1 MFNIVIR
8 FILCGL
14 KDIPLTLLVVYPM
27 SDPFFKIRP
36 SKRSNPE
43 ARTTLDTV
51 HQHYLSKAKDIGE
64 QLSTLE
70 DKHESLINTYNDEV
84 NDIER
89 YRLENNIKEVKDK
102 INAIDKKNAIF
113 DYFLDTG
120 DLLFQYYDIQER
132 INRGADNII
141 SVADRA
147 RPGSVF
153 EALENASRQDAG
165 ESKMVANTNSHI
177 KEGGDSLRRDAL
189 LDQYLQRMDPMY
201 NRPSIN
207 SNDSSFVCDAC
218 GEDMKVSVNDATVSC
233 PECGYHKLI
242 LMDSD
247 KPSYKDPPREVS
259 YYAYKRINHFNEWLA
274 QFQAK
279 ESTEIPEEV
288 FENIQGQIYKERLQ
302 ASSLNRNK
310 IREILKKLKYN
321 SYYEHVPH
329 ILSRLN
335 GNTAPVMD
343 REIEE
348 KLRYLFKEI
357 QPSFQKHCPAE
368 RSNFLSYSYVL
379 YKLCELLEL
388 DKFLP
393 CFPLLKNRDKLYAQD
408 KIWEKICKDLQWEF
422 IRSI

>member
-1 MFNIVIR
+1 M
-8 FILCGL
+8 
-14 KDIPLTLLVVYPM
+14 T
-27 SDPFFKIRP
+27 DPFFKIRP

-51 HQHYLSKAKDIGE
+51 HQHYLVKVKDTGE
-64 QLSTLE
+64 QMNVLRE
-70 DKHESLINTYNDEV
+70 KYQELIQDYKQDHT
-84 NDIER
+84 DIER
-89 YRLENNIKEVKDK
+89 YQIEQEIKDVKSKLDSVDEK
-102 INAIDKKNAIF
+102 GSVF
-113 DYFLDTG
+113 DYYLQTG
-120 DLLFQYYDIQER
+120 DLLFQYYDIQDR

-153 EALENASRQDAG
+153 EALENASRNDISGVKLQAP
-165 ESKMVANTNSHI
+165 SNSYA
-177 KEGGDSLRRDAL
+177 KETGGDSLRRDAL
-189 LDQYLQRMDPMY
+189 LDQYLQRMDPLY
-201 NRPSIN
+201 NRPSTHALIN
-207 SNDSSFVCDAC
+207 PSFVCDGC
-218 GEDMKVSVNDATVSC
+218 GEDMKISVNDATVSC
-233 PECGYHKLI
+233 PHCGFHKLI

-288 FENIQGQIYKERLQ
+288 FENIQGQIKKERILPG
-302 ASSLNRNK
+302 SLNRSK

-321 SYYEHVPH
+321 SFYEHVPH

-335 GNTAPVMD
+335 GHTAPVMD
-343 REIEE
+343 RETEE

-388 DKFLP
+388 DDFLH

-408 KIWEKICKDLQWEF
+408 KIWEKICRDLRWEF
-422 IRSI
+422 IWSI

>member
-1 MFNIVIR
+1 
-8 FILCGL
+8 
-14 KDIPLTLLVVYPM
+14 M

-51 HQHYLSKAKDIGE
+51 HQHYLSKVKDTSE
-64 QLSTLE
+64 QVSTL
-70 DKHESLINTYNDEV
+70 KESYSNLVTSYKSEQ

-89 YRLENNIKEVKDK
+89 YRIEQELKSTKVKLDATDEK
-102 INAIDKKNAIF
+102 GAVF
-113 DYFLDTG
+113 DYYLQTG
-120 DLLFQYYDIQER
+120 DLLFQYYDIQDR
-132 INRGADNII
+132 INRGADNVIH
-141 SVADRA
+141 VADRA

-153 EALENASRQDAG
+153 EALENASRQDISGTKVQAP
-165 ESKMVANTNSHI
+165 SNSYA
-177 KEGGDSLRRDAL
+177 KEQGGDTLRRDAL
-189 LDQYLQRMDPMY
+189 LDQYLQRMDPHY
-201 NRPSIN
+201 NRPSMH
-207 SNDSSFVCDAC
+207 SLNDTSFICDAC
-218 GEDMKVSVNDATVSC
+218 GEDMKISINDATVSC
-233 PECGYHKLI
+233 PHCGFHKLI

-247 KPSYKDPPREVS
+247 KPSYKDPPREIS

-288 FENIQGQIYKERLQ
+288 FENIQGQIKKERIQ
-302 ASSLNRNK
+302 PSSLNRSK

-335 GNTAPVMD
+335 GHTAPVMD
-343 REIEE
+343 RETEE

-357 QPSFQKHCPAE
+357 QPSFQRHCPAE

-379 YKLCELLEL
+379 YKLCELLDL
-388 DKFLP
+388 DDFLH

-408 KIWEKICKDLQWEF
+408 KIWEKICRDLKWEF

>member
-1 MFNIVIR
+1 
-8 FILCGL
+8 
-14 KDIPLTLLVVYPM
+14 M

-51 HQHYLSKAKDIGE
+51 HQHYLSKVKDTSE
-64 QLSTLE
+64 QVSTLKE
-70 DKHESLINTYNDEV
+70 TYSNLITSYKVEQ

-89 YRLENNIKEVKDK
+89 YRIEQDLKSTKVKLDATDEK
-102 INAIDKKNAIF
+102 GAVF
-113 DYFLDTG
+113 DYYLQTG
-120 DLLFQYYDIQER
+120 DLLFQYYDIQDR
-132 INRGADNII
+132 INRGADNVIH
-141 SVADRA
+141 VADRA

-153 EALENASRQDAG
+153 EALENASRQDISG
-165 ESKMVANTNSHI
+165 TKVQTPSNSYA
-177 KEGGDSLRRDAL
+177 KEQGGDTLRRDAL
-189 LDQYLQRMDPMY
+189 LDQYLQRMDPHY
-201 NRPSIN
+201 NRPSMH
-207 SNDSSFVCDAC
+207 SLNDTSFICDAC
-218 GEDMKVSVNDATVSC
+218 GEDMKISINDATVSC
-233 PECGYHKLI
+233 PHCGFHKLI

-247 KPSYKDPPREVS
+247 KPSYKDPPREIS

-288 FENIQGQIYKERLQ
+288 FENIQGQIKKERIQ
-302 ASSLNRNK
+302 PSSLNRSK

-335 GNTAPVMD
+335 GHTAPVMD
-343 REIEE
+343 RETEE

-379 YKLCELLEL
+379 YKLCELLDL
-388 DKFLP
+388 DDFLH

-408 KIWEKICKDLQWEF
+408 KIWEKICKDLKWEF

>member
-1 MFNIVIR
+1 
-8 FILCGL
+8 
-14 KDIPLTLLVVYPM
+14 M

-51 HQHYLSKAKDIGE
+51 HQHYLSKVKDTSE
-64 QLSTLE
+64 QVSTL
-70 DKHESLINTYNDEV
+70 KNSYSTLVGTYRVEQSDV
-84 NDIER
+84 ER
-89 YRLENNIKEVKDK
+89 YRLEQEIKTVKAELDTK
-102 INAIDKKNAIF
+102 DEKGAVF
-113 DYFLDTG
+113 DYYLQTG
-120 DLLFQYYDIQER
+120 DLLFQYYDIQDR
-132 INRGADNII
+132 INRGADNVIH
-141 SVADRA
+141 VADRA

-153 EALENASRQDAG
+153 EALENASKQDISG
-165 ESKMVANTNSHI
+165 VKVPLPSSSYSNGREH
-177 KEGGDSLRRDAL
+177 GGDTLRRDAL
-189 LDQYLQRMDPMY
+189 LDQYLQRMDPHY
-201 NRPSIN
+201 NRPSMN
-207 SNDSSFVCDAC
+207 ALNDTSFVCDAC
-218 GEDMKVSVNDATVSC
+218 GEDMRISINDATVSC
-233 PECGYHKLI
+233 PHCGFHKLI

-247 KPSYKDPPREVS
+247 KPSYKDPPREIS

-288 FENIQGQIYKERLQ
+288 FENIQGQIKKERIQ
-302 ASSLNRNK
+302 PSSLNRSK

-335 GNTAPVMD
+335 GHTAPVMD
-343 REIEE
+343 REMEE

-379 YKLCELLEL
+379 YKLCELLDL
-388 DKFLP
+388 DNFLH

-408 KIWEKICKDLQWEF
+408 KIWEKICKDLKWEF

>member
-1 MFNIVIR
+1 
-8 FILCGL
+8 
-14 KDIPLTLLVVYPM
+14 M

-51 HQHYLSKAKDIGE
+51 HQHYLSKVKDTSE
-64 QLSTLE
+64 QVSTLKE
-70 DKHESLINTYNDEV
+70 AYSNLVSSYKTEQ

-89 YRLENNIKEVKDK
+89 YRIEQELKTTKVKLDATDEK
-102 INAIDKKNAIF
+102 GAVF
-113 DYFLDTG
+113 DYYLQTG
-120 DLLFQYYDIQER
+120 DLLFQYYDIQDR
-132 INRGADNII
+132 INRGADNVIH
-141 SVADRA
+141 VADRA

-153 EALENASRQDAG
+153 EALENASKQDISG
-165 ESKMVANTNSHI
+165 VKLQNPSNSYSNM
-177 KEGGDSLRRDAL
+177 KEQGGDTLRRDAL
-189 LDQYLQRMDPMY
+189 LDQYLQRMDPHY
-201 NRPSIN
+201 NRPSMH
-207 SNDSSFVCDAC
+207 SLNDTSFICDAC
-218 GEDMKVSVNDATVSC
+218 GEDMKISINDATVSC
-233 PECGYHKLI
+233 PHCGFHKLI

-247 KPSYKDPPREVS
+247 KPSYKDPPREIS

-288 FENIQGQIYKERLQ
+288 FENIQGQIKKERIQ
-302 ASSLNRNK
+302 PSSLNRSK

-335 GNTAPVMD
+335 GHTAPVMD
-343 REIEE
+343 RETEE

-379 YKLCELLEL
+379 YKLCELLDL
-388 DKFLP
+388 DDFLH

-408 KIWEKICKDLQWEF
+408 KIWEKICKDLKWEF

>member
-1 MFNIVIR
+1 
-8 FILCGL
+8 
-14 KDIPLTLLVVYPM
+14 M

-51 HQHYLSKAKDIGE
+51 HQHYLSKIKDVGE
-64 QLSTLE
+64 QITVWKDQQHVIQEKLNQETE
-70 DKHESLINTYNDEV
+70 EMQ
-84 NDIER
+84 R
-89 YRLENNIKEVKDK
+89 YRFEQDIKEIQQK
-102 INAIDKKNAIF
+102 INHVDKKDAMF
-113 DYFLDTG
+113 DYFLQTG
-120 DLLFQYYDIQER
+120 DLLFQYYDIQDR
-132 INRGADNII
+132 INRGADNVI

-153 EALENASRQDAG
+153 EALKNASRQDASG
-165 ESKMVANTNSHI
+165 THLLPNPIAHPSYSQSSQGHGH
-177 KEGGDSLRRDAL
+177 KEETLGRDQL
-189 LDQYLQRMDPMY
+189 LDQYLQRMDPHY
-201 NRPSIN
+201 NRPSHAL
-207 SNDSSFVCDAC
+207 NDTSFQCDGC
-218 GEDMKVSVNDATVSC
+218 GEDMKVSVNDATISC
-233 PECGYHKLI
+233 PECGFHKLI

-288 FENIQGQIYKERLQ
+288 FEAILNQIKKERLQ
-302 ASSLNRNK
+302 ASSLNRTK
-310 IREILKKLKYN
+310 IREILKKLKFN

-335 GNTAPVMD
+335 GHTAPVMD
-343 REIEE
+343 RETEE

-357 QPSFQKHCPAE
+357 QPSFQKHCPAD

-388 DKFLP
+388 DRFLH

-422 IRSI
+422 YRSI

>member
-1 MFNIVIR
+1 
-8 FILCGL
+8 
-14 KDIPLTLLVVYPM
+14 M

-51 HQHYLSKAKDIGE
+51 HQHYLSKVKDTSE
-64 QLSTLE
+64 QVSTLKE
-70 DKHESLINTYNDEV
+70 TYSNLMNSYKAEQ

-89 YRLENNIKEVKDK
+89 YRIEQDLKSTKLKLDATDEKAAV
-102 INAIDKKNAIF
+102 F
-113 DYFLDTG
+113 DYYLQTG
-120 DLLFQYYDIQER
+120 DLLFQYYDIQDR
-132 INRGADNII
+132 INRGADNVIH
-141 SVADRA
+141 VADRA

-153 EALENASRQDAG
+153 EALENASKQDISGVKLQAPSNSY
-165 ESKMVANTNSHI
+165 SKDQG
-177 KEGGDSLRRDAL
+177 GGDTLRRDAL
-189 LDQYLQRMDPMY
+189 LDQYLQRMDPHY
-201 NRPSIN
+201 NRPSMH
-207 SNDSSFVCDAC
+207 SLNDTSFICDAC
-218 GEDMKVSVNDATVSC
+218 GEDMKISINDATVSC
-233 PECGYHKLI
+233 PHCGFHKLI

-247 KPSYKDPPREVS
+247 KPSYKDPPREIS

-288 FENIQGQIYKERLQ
+288 FDNIQGQIKKERIQ
-302 ASSLNRNK
+302 PSSLNRSK

-335 GNTAPVMD
+335 GHTAPVMD
-343 REIEE
+343 RETEE

-379 YKLCELLEL
+379 YKLCELLDL
-388 DKFLP
+388 DDFLH

-408 KIWEKICKDLQWEF
+408 KIWEKICKDLKWEF

>member
-1 MFNIVIR
+1 M
-8 FILCGL
+8 
-14 KDIPLTLLVVYPM
+14 T
-27 SDPFFKIRP
+27 DPFFKIRT
-36 SKRSNPE
+36 SKRSNLE
-43 ARTTLDTV
+43 SRTTLDTI
-51 HQHYLSKAKDIGE
+51 HQHNLSKIKNTGEDI
-64 QLSTLE
+64 LSWKQDYNE
-70 DKHESLINTYNDEV
+70 LISKYRAEPD
-84 NDIER
+84 DIER
-89 YRLENNIKEVKDK
+89 YKLEKGIKNLQNKLETTNEKSSLF
-102 INAIDKKNAIF
+102 N
-113 DYFLDTG
+113 YFLDNG
-120 DLLFQYYDIQER
+120 DILFQYYDMQER
-132 INRGADNII
+132 INRGEDNVVQI
-141 SVADRA
+141 ADRA

-153 EALENASRQDAG
+153 EALEKASKQDCSGVILPAP
-165 ESKMVANTNSHI
+165 SHRDG
-177 KEGGDSLRRDAL
+177 GGDTLRRDAL
-189 LDQYLQRMDPMY
+189 LDQYLQRTDPEY
-201 NRPSIN
+201 NRPTIHSL
-207 SNDSSFVCDAC
+207 NDTSFVCDGC
-218 GEDMKVSVNDATVSC
+218 GEDMRVSVNDATVSC

-247 KPSYKDPPREVS
+247 KPSYKDPPREIS

-288 FENIQGQIYKERLQ
+288 FDNIQEQIKKERLQ
-302 ASSLNRNK
+302 VSSLNRSK

-321 SYYEHVPH
+321 SFYEHVPH

-343 REIEE
+343 RETEE
-348 KLRYLFKEI
+348 KLRYLFREI
-357 QPSFQKHCPAE
+357 QPSFQKHCPSE

-388 DKFLP
+388 DGFLH

>member
-1 MFNIVIR
+1 M
-8 FILCGL
+8 
-14 KDIPLTLLVVYPM
+14 T
-27 SDPFFKIRP
+27 DPFFKIRP

-51 HQHYLSKAKDIGE
+51 HQHYLSKAKDTGDQVAIWKAHYNE
-64 QLSTLE
+64 
-70 DKHESLINTYNDEV
+70 LINLYNNQK
-84 NDIER
+84 NDLER
-89 YRLENNIKEVKDK
+89 YRIEQDIKEVKAK
-102 INAIDKKNAIF
+102 IDATDQKNAVF
-113 DYFLDTG
+113 DYFLHAG
-120 DLLFQYYDIQER
+120 DLLFEYCDIQDR
-132 INRGADNII
+132 IHRGADNVI

-153 EALENASRQDAG
+153 EALENASKQDLSG
-165 ESKMVANTNSHI
+165 YIQQKQTQSSNQESLCR
-177 KEGGDSLRRDAL
+177 DSI

-201 NRPSIN
+201 NRPSIQT
-207 SNDSSFVCDAC
+207 SNDSSFTCDAC

-233 PECGYHKLI
+233 PECGFHKLI

-288 FENIQGQIYKERLQ
+288 FENIKAQIYKERLQ
-302 ASSLNRNK
+302 ASSLNRSK

-343 REIEE
+343 REMEE

-357 QPSFQKHCPAE
+357 QPSFQRHCPAE

-388 DKFLP
+388 DGFLP

>member
-1 MFNIVIR
+1 
-8 FILCGL
+8 
-14 KDIPLTLLVVYPM
+14 M

-51 HQHYLSKAKDIGE
+51 HQHYLSKIKDVGE
-64 QLSTLE
+64 QITVWKDQQHVIQEKLNQETE
-70 DKHESLINTYNDEV
+70 EMQ
-84 NDIER
+84 R
-89 YRLENNIKEVKDK
+89 YRFEQDIKEIQQK
-102 INAIDKKNAIF
+102 INHVDKKDAMF
-113 DYFLDTG
+113 DYFLQTG
-120 DLLFQYYDIQER
+120 DLLFQYYDIQDR
-132 INRGADNII
+132 INRGADNVI

-153 EALENASRQDAG
+153 EALENASRQDASG
-165 ESKMVANTNSHI
+165 THLLPAPIAHPSYSQSSQGHGH
-177 KEGGDSLRRDAL
+177 KEETLGRDQL
-189 LDQYLQRMDPMY
+189 LDQYLQRMDPHY
-201 NRPSIN
+201 NRPSHAL
-207 SNDSSFVCDAC
+207 NDTSFQCDGC
-218 GEDMKVSVNDATVSC
+218 GEDMKVSVNDATISC
-233 PECGYHKLI
+233 PECGFHKLI

-288 FENIQGQIYKERLQ
+288 FEAILNQIKKERLQ
-302 ASSLNRNK
+302 ASSLNRTK
-310 IREILKKLKYN
+310 IREILKKLKFN

-335 GNTAPVMD
+335 GHTAPVMD
-343 REIEE
+343 RETEE

-357 QPSFQKHCPAE
+357 QPSFQKHCPAD

-388 DKFLP
+388 DRFLH

-422 IRSI
+422 YRSI

>member
-1 MFNIVIR
+1 
-8 FILCGL
+8 
-14 KDIPLTLLVVYPM
+14 M

-51 HQHYLSKAKDIGE
+51 HQHYLSKVKDTSE
-64 QLSTLE
+64 QVSTLKE
-70 DKHESLINTYNDEV
+70 TYSNLVTSYKAEQ
-84 NDIER
+84 NDIEK
-89 YRLENNIKEVKDK
+89 YRIEQELKSTKVKLDATDEK
-102 INAIDKKNAIF
+102 GAVF
-113 DYFLDTG
+113 DYYLQTG
-120 DLLFQYYDIQER
+120 DLLFQYYDIQDR
-132 INRGADNII
+132 INRGADNVIH
-141 SVADRA
+141 VADRA

-153 EALENASRQDAG
+153 EALENASRQDISGTKVQAP
-165 ESKMVANTNSHI
+165 SNSYA
-177 KEGGDSLRRDAL
+177 KEQGGDTLRRDAL
-189 LDQYLQRMDPMY
+189 LDQYLQRMDPHY
-201 NRPSIN
+201 NRPSMH
-207 SNDSSFVCDAC
+207 SLNDTSFICDAC
-218 GEDMKVSVNDATVSC
+218 GEDMKISINDATVSC
-233 PECGYHKLI
+233 PHCGFHKLI

-247 KPSYKDPPREVS
+247 KPSYKDPPREIS

-288 FENIQGQIYKERLQ
+288 FENIQGQIKKERIQ
-302 ASSLNRNK
+302 PSSLNRSK

-335 GNTAPVMD
+335 GHTAPVMD
-343 REIEE
+343 RETEE

-379 YKLCELLEL
+379 YKLCELLDL
-388 DKFLP
+388 DDFLH

-408 KIWEKICKDLQWEF
+408 KIWEKICKDLKWEF

>member
-1 MFNIVIR
+1 
-8 FILCGL
+8 
-14 KDIPLTLLVVYPM
+14 M

-51 HQHYLSKAKDIGE
+51 HQHYLSKIKDVGE
-64 QLSTLE
+64 QITVWKDQQHVIQ
-70 DKHESLINTYNDEV
+70 DKLNQETE
-84 NDIER
+84 EMQR
-89 YRLENNIKEVKDK
+89 YRFEQDIKEIQQK
-102 INAIDKKNAIF
+102 INHVDKKDAMF
-113 DYFLDTG
+113 DYFLQTG
-120 DLLFQYYDIQER
+120 DLLFQYYDIQDR

-153 EALENASRQDAG
+153 EALENASRQDSSGTHLLPPPIAHPSYSQS
-165 ESKMVANTNSHI
+165 SKGHGH
-177 KEGGDSLRRDAL
+177 KEETLGRDQL
-189 LDQYLQRMDPMY
+189 LDQYLQRMDPHY
-201 NRPSIN
+201 NRPSHAL
-207 SNDSSFVCDAC
+207 NDTSFQCDGC
-218 GEDMKVSVNDATVSC
+218 GEDMKVSVNDATISC
-233 PECGYHKLI
+233 PECGFHKLI

-288 FENIQGQIYKERLQ
+288 FDAILNQIKKERLQ
-302 ASSLNRNK
+302 ASSLNRTK
-310 IREILKKLKYN
+310 IREILKKLKFN

-335 GNTAPVMD
+335 GHTAPVMD
-343 REIEE
+343 RETEE

-357 QPSFQKHCPAE
+357 QPSFQKHCPAD

-388 DKFLP
+388 DRFLH

-422 IRSI
+422 YRSI

>member
-1 MFNIVIR
+1 MN
-8 FILCGL
+8 
-14 KDIPLTLLVVYPM
+14 
-27 SDPFFKIRP
+27 DPFFKIRP

-51 HQHYLSKAKDIGE
+51 HQHYLAKIKDSSENGAILKAKYNELCGDYKKE
-64 QLSTLE
+64 QG
-70 DKHESLINTYNDEV
+70 DV
-84 NDIER
+84 ER
-89 YRLENNIKEVKDK
+89 YQIEQEIKETREKLDS
-102 INAIDKKNAIF
+102 IDEKGAVF
-113 DYFLDTG
+113 DYYLQTG
-120 DLLFQYYDIQER
+120 DLLFQYYDIQDR
-132 INRGADNII
+132 INRGADNVI

-153 EALENASRQDAG
+153 EALENASRQDISGAKVQPP
-165 ESKMVANTNSHI
+165 SNSYSSTY
-177 KEGGDSLRRDAL
+177 KEQGDTLRRDTL
-189 LDQYLQRMDPMY
+189 LDQYLQRIDPHY
-201 NRPSIN
+201 SRPSMHAL
-207 SNDSSFVCDAC
+207 NDTSFMCDAC
-218 GEDMKVSVNDATVSC
+218 GEDMKISINDATVSC
-233 PECGYHKLI
+233 PHCGFHKLI

-288 FENIQGQIYKERLQ
+288 FDHIQEQIKKERLQ
-302 ASSLNRNK
+302 ASSLNRSK

-321 SYYEHVPH
+321 SFYEHVPH

-335 GNTAPVMD
+335 GHTAPVMG
-343 REIEE
+343 RETEE

-388 DKFLP
+388 DDFLH

>member
-1 MFNIVIR
+1 
-8 FILCGL
+8 
-14 KDIPLTLLVVYPM
+14 M

-51 HQHYLSKAKDIGE
+51 HQHYLSKVKDTSE
-64 QLSTLE
+64 QVSTLKE
-70 DKHESLINTYNDEV
+70 TYSNLMNSYKAEQ

-89 YRLENNIKEVKDK
+89 YRIEQELKSTKVKLDATDEK
-102 INAIDKKNAIF
+102 AAVF
-113 DYFLDTG
+113 DYYLQTG
-120 DLLFQYYDIQER
+120 DLLFQYYDIQDR
-132 INRGADNII
+132 INRGADNVIH
-141 SVADRA
+141 VADRA

-153 EALENASRQDAG
+153 EALENASKHDISGTKVQAPSNSY
-165 ESKMVANTNSHI
+165 SKDPG
-177 KEGGDSLRRDAL
+177 GGDTLRRDAL
-189 LDQYLQRMDPMY
+189 LDQYLQRMDPHY
-201 NRPSIN
+201 NRPSMH
-207 SNDSSFVCDAC
+207 SLNDTSFICDAC
-218 GEDMKVSVNDATVSC
+218 GEDMKISINDATVSC
-233 PECGYHKLI
+233 PHCGFHKLI

-247 KPSYKDPPREVS
+247 KPSYKDPPREIS

-288 FENIQGQIYKERLQ
+288 FENIQGQIKKERIQ
-302 ASSLNRNK
+302 PSSLNRSK

-329 ILSRLN
+329 NLSRLN
-335 GNTAPVMD
+335 GHTAPVMD
-343 REIEE
+343 RETEE

-379 YKLCELLEL
+379 YKLCELLDL
-388 DKFLP
+388 DDFLH

-408 KIWEKICKDLQWEF
+408 KIWEKICRDLKWEF

>member
-1 MFNIVIR
+1 M
-8 FILCGL
+8 
-14 KDIPLTLLVVYPM
+14 T
-27 SDPFFKIRP
+27 DPFFKIRP

-43 ARTTLDTV
+43 ARTTLDSV
-51 HQHYLSKAKDIGE
+51 HQHYLSKAKDVHE
-64 QLSTLE
+64 QIMILKDLYSNLQTQYNTTE
-70 DKHESLINTYNDEV
+70 D
-84 NDIER
+84 DIEHF
-89 YRLENNIKEVKDK
+89 RLEQEMKEVKGKMD
-102 INAIDKKNAIF
+102 AIDQSGGVFN
-113 DYFLDTG
+113 YYLQNG
-120 DLLFQYYDIQER
+120 ELLFQYYDIQDR
-132 INRGADNII
+132 IHRGADN
-141 SVADRA
+141 VVLVGDRA

-153 EALENASRQDAG
+153 EALENASKDDLENQAVHTR
-165 ESKMVANTNSHI
+165 EH
-177 KEGGDSLRRDAL
+177 GGDTLRRDQL
-189 LDQYLQRMDPMY
+189 LDIYLQRMDPNY
-201 NRPSIN
+201 NRVN
-207 SNDSSFVCDAC
+207 MNNVNDSSFVCDAC
-218 GEDMKVSVNDATVSC
+218 GEDMKISINDATVSC
-233 PECGYHKLI
+233 PHCGFHKLI

-279 ESTEIPEEV
+279 ETTEIPEEV
-288 FENIQGQIYKERLQ
+288 FDNIQAQLKKERIH
-302 ASSLNRNK
+302 ASSLNRSK

-321 SYYEHVPH
+321 SFYEHVPH

-335 GNTAPVMD
+335 GHTAPIMD
-343 REIEE
+343 REMEE

-388 DKFLP
+388 DDFLH

>member
-1 MFNIVIR
+1 M
-8 FILCGL
+8 
-14 KDIPLTLLVVYPM
+14 T
-27 SDPFFKIRP
+27 DPFFQIRP

-51 HQHYLSKAKDIGE
+51 HQHYLSKAKDTTE
-64 QLSTLE
+64 QVSTWKSQHDALAA
-70 DKHESLINTYNDEV
+70 DLAKESG
-84 NDIER
+84 DIER
-89 YRLENNIKEVKDK
+89 YKVEQELRSIRNK
-102 INAIDKKNAIF
+102 IDNTDEKGAVF
-113 DYFLDTG
+113 DYYLQNG
-120 DLLFQYYDIQER
+120 DLLFQYYDIQDR
-132 INRGADNII
+132 INRGADNVVSIG
-141 SVADRA
+141 DRA

-153 EALENASRQDAG
+153 EALENASKQDSSGSRPNNQTHSNTHYNTRDQKG
-165 ESKMVANTNSHI
+165 ET
-177 KEGGDSLRRDAL
+177 LRRDAL
-189 LDQYLQRMDPMY
+189 LDQYLQRMDPLY

-207 SNDSSFVCDAC
+207 ALNDTSFVCDAC
-218 GEDMKVSVNDATVSC
+218 GHDMKISVNDATVSC
-233 PECGYHKLI
+233 PECGYHKMI

-288 FENIQGQIYKERLQ
+288 FENIQGQIKKERIQ
-302 ASSLNRNK
+302 PSSLNRSK

-335 GNTAPVMD
+335 GHTAPVMD
-343 REIEE
+343 RETEE

-357 QPSFQKHCPAE
+357 QPSFQKHCPAD

-388 DKFLP
+388 DDFLH

>member
-1 MFNIVIR
+1 
-8 FILCGL
+8 
-14 KDIPLTLLVVYPM
+14 M

-51 HQHYLSKAKDIGE
+51 HQHYISKIKDIGE
-64 QLSTLE
+64 QVASWKGHHKELTGE
-70 DKHESLINTYNDEV
+70 YNKETS
-84 NDIER
+84 DIER
-89 YRLENNIKEVKDK
+89 YRLEQDMKEVKTK
-102 INAIDKKNAIF
+102 IDGVDQKSAIY
-113 DYFLDTG
+113 DYFLQTG
-120 DLLFQYYDIQER
+120 DLLFQYYDIQDR
-132 INRGADNII
+132 INRGADNVIH
-141 SVADRA
+141 VADRA

-153 EALENASRQDAG
+153 EALENASKQDISGSTSARPVNT
-165 ESKMVANTNSHI
+165 VAYV
-177 KEGGDSLRRDAL
+177 KEGGDTLRRDAL
-189 LDQYLQRMDPMY
+189 LDQYLSRMDPHY
-201 NRPSIN
+201 TRPSIHAL
-207 SNDSSFVCDAC
+207 NDTSFVCDAC
-218 GEDMKVSVNDATVSC
+218 GEDMKVSVNDATISC
-233 PECGYHKLI
+233 PECGFHKLI

-288 FENIQGQIYKERLQ
+288 FDNIQAQIRKERIQ
-302 ASSLNRNK
+302 PSSLNRSK

-335 GNTAPVMD
+335 GHTAPVMD
-343 REIEE
+343 RETEE

-388 DKFLP
+388 DDFLH

>member
-1 MFNIVIR
+1 M
-8 FILCGL
+8 
-14 KDIPLTLLVVYPM
+14 T
-27 SDPFFKIRP
+27 DPFFQIRP

-51 HQHYLSKAKDIGE
+51 HTHYLTKVKDISE
-64 QLSTLE
+64 QVTNWKEHHQTL
-70 DKHESLINTYNDEV
+70 V
-84 NDIER
+84 NEYQKETSDIER
-89 YRLENNIKEVKDK
+89 YRIEQGIKDIKNK
-102 INAIDKKNAIF
+102 IDSTDEKGAVF
-113 DYFLDTG
+113 DYYLQTG
-120 DLLFQYYDIQER
+120 DLLFQYYDIQDR
-132 INRGADNII
+132 INRGADNVI

-153 EALENASRQDAG
+153 EALENASKQDSSG
-165 ESKMVANTNSHI
+165 SKVASSVNHNTRDN
-177 KEGGDSLRRDAL
+177 KGDTLRRDAL
-189 LDQYLQRMDPMY
+189 LDQYLQRIDPHY
-201 NRPSIN
+201 NRPSMHAL
-207 SNDSSFVCDAC
+207 NDNSFVCDAC
-218 GEDMKVSVNDATVSC
+218 GEDMKISVNDATVSC
-233 PECGYHKLI
+233 PECGFHKLI

-288 FENIQGQIYKERLQ
+288 FENIQGQIKKERIQ
-302 ASSLNRNK
+302 PSSLNRSK

-335 GNTAPVMD
+335 GHTAPVMD
-343 REIEE
+343 RETEE

-357 QPSFQKHCPAE
+357 QPSFQKHCPAD

-388 DKFLP
+388 DDFLH

>member
-1 MFNIVIR
+1 M
-8 FILCGL
+8 
-14 KDIPLTLLVVYPM
+14 T
-27 SDPFFKIRP
+27 DPFFKIRP

-43 ARTTLDTV
+43 SRTTLDTV
-51 HQHYLSKAKDIGE
+51 HQHYLTKAKDIGD
-64 QLSTLE
+64 QVSDWTTQHATLLSHYTVE
-70 DKHESLINTYNDEV
+70 TD
-84 NDIER
+84 DIER
-89 YRLENNIKEVKDK
+89 YRMEQELKVLKGK
-102 INAIDKKNAIF
+102 IDSTDHTNTLF

-153 EALENASRQDAG
+153 EALKNASNQDISG
-165 ESKMVANTNSHI
+165 SKLPVVSQNYSAVRHS
-177 KEGGDSLRRDAL
+177 GGDTLRRDAL

-201 NRPSIN
+201 NRPSLY

-233 PECGYHKLI
+233 PHCGFHKLI

-288 FENIQGQIYKERLQ
+288 FETIQAQILKERILP
-302 ASSLNRNK
+302 SSLNRSK

-321 SYYEHVPH
+321 SFYEHVPH

-335 GNTAPVMD
+335 GHTAPVMD
-343 REIEE
+343 REMEE

-357 QPSFQKHCPAE
+357 QPSFQKHCPAD

-388 DKFLP
+388 DGFLH

>member
-1 MFNIVIR
+1 MEPFFNI
-8 FILCGL
+8 
-14 KDIPLTLLVVYPM
+14 K
-27 SDPFFKIRP
+27 P

-51 HQHYLSKAKDIGE
+51 HQHNLTKVKDIGDEIDTWNEQYNALLNKYKNESDDVERYKLE
-64 QLSTLE
+64 QLIKDIQNKLDST
-70 DKHESLINTYNDEV
+70 
-84 NDIER
+84 
-89 YRLENNIKEVKDK
+89 
-102 INAIDKKNAIF
+102 DKKSALF
-113 DYFLDTG
+113 DYFLNTG
-120 DLLFQYYDIQER
+120 DLLFQYYDIQDR
-132 INRGADNII
+132 INRGADNVVN
-141 SVADRA
+141 VADRA

-153 EALENASRQDAG
+153 EALQNASRQDSSG
-165 ESKMVANTNSHI
+165 TLLPTNQIVRESGNDT
-177 KEGGDSLRRDAL
+177 LRRDTL
-189 LDQYLQRMDPMY
+189 LEQYLQRMDPQY
-201 NRPSIN
+201 NRPSTH
-207 SNDSSFVCDAC
+207 SLNDLSFVCDAC
-218 GEDMKVSVNDATVSC
+218 GEDMRVSVNDATVSC
-233 PECGYHKLI
+233 PECGFHKLI

-279 ESTEIPEEV
+279 ESTEIPEEI
-288 FENIQGQIYKERLQ
+288 FENIETQIKKERLQ
-302 ASSLNRNK
+302 ATSLNRSK

-321 SYYEHVPH
+321 SFYEHVPH

-335 GNTAPVMD
+335 GHTAPVMD
-343 REIEE
+343 REMEE

-357 QPSFQKHCPAE
+357 QPSFQKHCPSD

-388 DKFLP
+388 DDFLH

-408 KIWEKICKDLQWEF
+408 KIWEKICRDLQWEF

>member
-1 MFNIVIR
+1 MGAKEY
-8 FILCGL
+8 LHDQDS
-14 KDIPLTLLVVYPM
+14 KM

-43 ARTTLDTV
+43 SRTTLDTV
-51 HQHYLSKAKDIGE
+51 HQHYLSKAKESSEQVSSLKTEFAKLSNEYKGE
-64 QLSTLE
+64 QNDVERFKLE
-70 DKHESLINTYNDEV
+70 KQIRDVKGKLDSIDEKGAV
-84 NDIER
+84 
-89 YRLENNIKEVKDK
+89 
-102 INAIDKKNAIF
+102 F
-113 DYFLDTG
+113 DYYLQAG
-120 DLLFQYYDIQER
+120 DLLFQYYDIQDR
-132 INRGADNII
+132 INRGADNIVQI
-141 SVADRA
+141 ADRA

-153 EALENASRQDAG
+153 EALQNASIQDVSGAKVQAPSNSYAY
-165 ESKMVANTNSHI
+165 SK
-177 KEGGDSLRRDAL
+177 EQGGDTLRRDAL
-189 LDQYLQRMDPMY
+189 LDQYLHRMDPLY
-201 NRPSIN
+201 NRPN
-207 SNDSSFVCDAC
+207 THALNDTSFTCDAC
-218 GEDMKVSVNDATVSC
+218 GEDMKISVNDATVSC
-233 PECGYHKLI
+233 PHCGFHKLI

-247 KPSYKDPPREVS
+247 KPSYKDPPREIS

-288 FENIQGQIYKERLQ
+288 FGHILGQIKKERLQ
-302 ASSLNRNK
+302 ASSLNRSK

-321 SYYEHVPH
+321 SFYEHVPH

-335 GNTAPVMD
+335 GHTAPIMD
-343 REIEE
+343 RETEE

-357 QPSFQKHCPAE
+357 QPSFQKHCPSG

-388 DKFLP
+388 DDFLH

-408 KIWEKICKDLQWEF
+408 KIWEKICKDLQWDF

>member
-1 MFNIVIR
+1 
-8 FILCGL
+8 
-14 KDIPLTLLVVYPM
+14 M

-51 HQHYLSKAKDIGE
+51 HQHYLSKIKDVGE
-64 QLSTLE
+64 QIAVWKDQQHQLQEKLQQETE
-70 DKHESLINTYNDEV
+70 EMQ
-84 NDIER
+84 R
-89 YRLENNIKEVKDK
+89 YRIEQDIKEIQQK
-102 INAIDKKNAIF
+102 INQVDKKDAMF
-113 DYFLDTG
+113 DYFLQTG

-132 INRGADNII
+132 IHRGADNII
-141 SVADRA
+141 SVAERA

-153 EALENASRQDAG
+153 EALENASKQDISDGVSQAPVVV
-165 ESKMVANTNSHI
+165 VATHTQN
-177 KEGGDSLRRDAL
+177 KEETLGRDQL
-189 LDQYLQRMDPMY
+189 LDQYLQRMDPHY
-201 NRPSIN
+201 NRPSHAL
-207 SNDSSFVCDAC
+207 NDTSFQCDGC
-218 GEDMKVSVNDATVSC
+218 GEDMKVSVNDATISC
-233 PECGYHKLI
+233 PECGFHKLI

-288 FENIQGQIYKERLQ
+288 FEAIQTQIKKERLQ
-302 ASSLNRNK
+302 ASSLNRTK
-310 IREILKKLKYN
+310 IREILKKLKFN

-335 GNTAPVMD
+335 GHTAPVMD
-343 REIEE
+343 RETEE

-357 QPSFQKHCPAE
+357 QPSFQKHGPAD

-388 DKFLP
+388 DGFLH

-422 IRSI
+422 YRSI

>member
-1 MFNIVIR
+1 M
-8 FILCGL
+8 
-14 KDIPLTLLVVYPM
+14 T
-27 SDPFFKIRP
+27 DPFFKIRP
-36 SKRSNPE
+36 SRRSNPE
-43 ARTTLDTV
+43 SRTTLDTV
-51 HQHYLSKAKDIGE
+51 HQHNLSKIRCLDQDIKDMKSQTNQLLEQYRGE
-64 QLSTLE
+64 TS
-70 DKHESLINTYNDEV
+70 
-84 NDIER
+84 DIER
-89 YRLENNIKEVKDK
+89 YKLEKEIKVIQNKLYSVDK
-102 INAIDKKNAIF
+102 ESAIF
-113 DYFLDTG
+113 DYFLDNG
-120 DLLFQYYDIQER
+120 DLLFQYYDIQDR
-132 INRGADNII
+132 INQGADN
-141 SVADRA
+141 VVHMADRA

-153 EALENASRQDAG
+153 EALENASKQDLSGVRLSNMGGAHG
-165 ESKMVANTNSHI
+165 YSHSNGHGHG
-177 KEGGDSLRRDAL
+177 GGDTLRRDAI
-189 LDQYLQRMDPMY
+189 LDQYLQRTDPQY
-201 NRPSIN
+201 NRPTIQCL
-207 SNDSSFVCDAC
+207 NDTSFVCDAC
-218 GEDMKVSVNDATVSC
+218 GEDMRVSVNDATVSC
-233 PECGYHKLI
+233 PECGFHKLI

-288 FENIQGQIYKERLQ
+288 FENIENQIKKERLQ
-302 ASSLNRNK
+302 ASSLNRSK

-321 SYYEHVPH
+321 SFYEHVPH
-329 ILSRLN
+329 IMSRLN

-343 REIEE
+343 RETEE

-357 QPSFQKHCPAE
+357 QPSFQKHCPSD

-388 DKFLP
+388 DGFLH

>member
-1 MFNIVIR
+1 MEKSIKYLQN
-8 FILCGL
+8 
-14 KDIPLTLLVVYPM
+14 K
-27 SDPFFKIRP
+27 
-36 SKRSNPE
+36 
-43 ARTTLDTV
+43 LDA
-51 HQHYLSKAKDIGE
+51 LNEKSP
-64 QLSTLE
+64 
-70 DKHESLINTYNDEV
+70 
-84 NDIER
+84 
-89 YRLENNIKEVKDK
+89 
-102 INAIDKKNAIF
+102 IF
-113 DYFLDTG
+113 DYFLDNG
-120 DLLFQYYDIQER
+120 DILFQYYDMQER
-132 INRGADNII
+132 INRGEDNVVQI
-141 SVADRA
+141 ADRA

-153 EALENASRQDAG
+153 EALEHASKQDCSG
-165 ESKMVANTNSHI
+165 VNLQIGPIHRDGS
-177 KEGGDSLRRDAL
+177 GDTLRRDAL
-189 LDQYLQRMDPMY
+189 LDQYLQRTDPEY
-201 NRPSIN
+201 NRPTIHSL
-207 SNDSSFVCDAC
+207 NDTSFMCDAC
-218 GEDMKVSVNDATVSC
+218 GEDMRVSVNDATISC

-288 FENIQGQIYKERLQ
+288 FEKIQEQIKKERLPV
-302 ASSLNRNK
+302 SSLNRSK
-310 IREILKKLKYN
+310 IREILKKLKFN
-321 SYYEHVPH
+321 SFYEHVPH

-343 REIEE
+343 RETEE
-348 KLRYLFKEI
+348 KLRYLFREI
-357 QPSFQKHCPAE
+357 QPSFQKHCPSE

-388 DKFLP
+388 DGFLH

>member
-1 MFNIVIR
+1 M
-8 FILCGL
+8 
-14 KDIPLTLLVVYPM
+14 T
-27 SDPFFKIRP
+27 DPFFKIKP

-51 HQHYLSKAKDIGE
+51 HHHNLQRIQTIGDQVTE
-64 QLSTLE
+64 WKQQIQALQSE
-70 DKHESLINTYNDEV
+70 YESAPSE
-84 NDIER
+84 IER
-89 YRLENNIKEVKDK
+89 YQIELAMKGIQSQIQDATQNRTV
-102 INAIDKKNAIF
+102 F
-113 DYFLDTG
+113 DYYLQTG
-120 DLLFQYYDIQER
+120 DLLFQYYDIQEK
-132 INRGADNII
+132 IHSGADNVI

-153 EALENASRQDAG
+153 EALQQAANQDVSGSVVPTEASAPAG
-165 ESKMVANTNSHI
+165 GSKETLS
-177 KEGGDSLRRDAL
+177 RDAL
-189 LDQYLQRMDPMY
+189 LDQYLQRMDPYY
-201 NRPSIN
+201 NRPN
-207 SNDSSFVCDAC
+207 TFAMNDISFVCDGC
-218 GEDMKVSVNDATVSC
+218 GEDMKVSVNDATASC
-233 PECGYHKLI
+233 PECGFHKLV

-288 FENIQGQIYKERLQ
+288 FESIQAQIKKERLQ
-302 ASSLNRNK
+302 PSSLNRSK
-310 IREILKKLKYN
+310 IREILKKLKFN

-335 GNTAPVMD
+335 GHTAPVMD
-343 REIEE
+343 RETEE

-357 QPSFQKHCPAE
+357 QPSFQKHCPPD

-388 DKFLP
+388 DHFLH

-408 KIWEKICKDLQWEF
+408 KIWEKICQDLKWEF
-422 IRSI
+422 IKSI

>member
-1 MFNIVIR
+1 
-8 FILCGL
+8 
-14 KDIPLTLLVVYPM
+14 M

-51 HQHYLSKAKDIGE
+51 HQHYLSKVKDTSE
-64 QLSTLE
+64 QVSTLKE
-70 DKHESLINTYNDEV
+70 TYSNLVTSYKAEQ

-89 YRLENNIKEVKDK
+89 YRIEQELKVTKVKLDATDEK
-102 INAIDKKNAIF
+102 GAVF
-113 DYFLDTG
+113 DYYLQTG
-120 DLLFQYYDIQER
+120 DLLFQYYDIQDR
-132 INRGADNII
+132 INRGADNVIH
-141 SVADRA
+141 VADRA

-153 EALENASRQDAG
+153 EALENASRQDISGTKVQAP
-165 ESKMVANTNSHI
+165 SNSYA
-177 KEGGDSLRRDAL
+177 KEQGGDTLRRDAL
-189 LDQYLQRMDPMY
+189 LDQYLQRMDPHY
-201 NRPSIN
+201 NRPSMH
-207 SNDSSFVCDAC
+207 SLNDTSFICDAC
-218 GEDMKVSVNDATVSC
+218 GEDMKISINVATVSC
-233 PECGYHKLI
+233 PHCGFHKLI

-247 KPSYKDPPREVS
+247 KPSYKDPPREIS

-288 FENIQGQIYKERLQ
+288 FENIQGQIKKERIQ
-302 ASSLNRNK
+302 PSSLNRSK

-335 GNTAPVMD
+335 GHTAPVMD
-343 REIEE
+343 RETEE

-379 YKLCELLEL
+379 YKLCELLDL
-388 DKFLP
+388 DDFLH

-408 KIWEKICKDLQWEF
+408 KIWEKICKDLKWEF

>member
-1 MFNIVIR
+1 M
-8 FILCGL
+8 
-14 KDIPLTLLVVYPM
+14 T
-27 SDPFFKIRP
+27 DPFFKIRP
-36 SKRSNPE
+36 SRRSNPE
-43 ARTTLDTV
+43 SRTTLDTV
-51 HQHYLSKAKDIGE
+51 HQHNLSKIRGLDQDIKDMKSQTNQLLEQYRGE
-64 QLSTLE
+64 TS
-70 DKHESLINTYNDEV
+70 
-84 NDIER
+84 DIER
-89 YRLENNIKEVKDK
+89 YKLEKEIKVIQNKLYSVDK
-102 INAIDKKNAIF
+102 ESAIF
-113 DYFLDTG
+113 DYFLDNG
-120 DLLFQYYDIQER
+120 DLLFQYYDIQDR
-132 INRGADNII
+132 INQGADN
-141 SVADRA
+141 VVHMADRA

-153 EALENASRQDAG
+153 EALENASKQDLSGVRLSNMGGAHG
-165 ESKMVANTNSHI
+165 YSHGNGHGHG
-177 KEGGDSLRRDAL
+177 GGDTLRRDAI
-189 LDQYLQRMDPMY
+189 LDQYLQRTDPQY
-201 NRPSIN
+201 NRPTIQCL
-207 SNDSSFVCDAC
+207 NDTSFVCDAC
-218 GEDMKVSVNDATVSC
+218 GEDMRVSVNDATVSC
-233 PECGYHKLI
+233 PECGFHKLI

-288 FENIQGQIYKERLQ
+288 FENIENQIKKERLQ
-302 ASSLNRNK
+302 ASSLNRSK

-321 SYYEHVPH
+321 SFYEHVPH
-329 ILSRLN
+329 IMSRLN

-343 REIEE
+343 RETEE

-357 QPSFQKHCPAE
+357 QPSFQKHCPSD

-388 DKFLP
+388 DGFLH

>member
-1 MFNIVIR
+1 M
-8 FILCGL
+8 
-14 KDIPLTLLVVYPM
+14 T
-27 SDPFFKIRP
+27 DPFFRIRP

-43 ARTTLDTV
+43 ARTTLDSV
-51 HQHYLSKAKDIGE
+51 HQHYLSKAKDVHE
-64 QLSTLE
+64 QVTILKDAYSNLQ
-70 DKHESLINTYNDEV
+70 KQYNTTQD
-84 NDIER
+84 DIER
-89 YRLENNIKEVKDK
+89 FRLEQEIKEVKGKMD
-102 INAIDKKNAIF
+102 AIDENGGVF
-113 DYFLDTG
+113 NYYLQNG
-120 DLLFQYYDIQER
+120 ELLFQYYDIQDR
-132 INRGADNII
+132 IHRGADN
-141 SVADRA
+141 VVLVGDRA

-153 EALENASRQDAG
+153 EALENASKDGMENQVVHTR
-165 ESKMVANTNSHI
+165 EH
-177 KEGGDSLRRDAL
+177 GGDTLRRDQL
-189 LDQYLQRMDPMY
+189 LDIYLQRMDPNY
-201 NRPSIN
+201 NRGNMNSI
-207 SNDSSFVCDAC
+207 NDSSFVCDAC
-218 GEDMKVSVNDATVSC
+218 GEDMKISINDATVSC
-233 PECGYHKLI
+233 PHCGFHKLI

-279 ESTEIPEEV
+279 ETTEIPEEV
-288 FENIQGQIYKERLQ
+288 FDNIQAQLKKERIH
-302 ASSLNRNK
+302 ASSLNRSK

-321 SYYEHVPH
+321 SFYEHVPH

-335 GNTAPVMD
+335 GHTAPIMD
-343 REIEE
+343 REMEE

-388 DKFLP
+388 DDFLH

>member
-1 MFNIVIR
+1 M
-8 FILCGL
+8 
-14 KDIPLTLLVVYPM
+14 T
-27 SDPFFKIRP
+27 DPFFKIRP

-51 HQHYLSKAKDIGE
+51 HQHYLTKAKDKGD
-64 QLSTLE
+64 QVSNWTGQ
-70 DKHESLINTYNDEV
+70 YNVLFSHYQVETG
-84 NDIER
+84 DIER
-89 YRLENNIKEVKDK
+89 YRMEQELKMLKGK
-102 INAIDKKNAIF
+102 IDSTDHTGALF

-120 DLLFQYYDIQER
+120 ELLFQYYDIQER
-132 INRGADNII
+132 IHRGADNVVF
-141 SVADRA
+141 VADRA

-153 EALENASRQDAG
+153 EALENASKQDISGTSIPVPTSNSYHTAG
-165 ESKMVANTNSHI
+165 S
-177 KEGGDSLRRDAL
+177 GGENLRRDAL

-201 NRPSIN
+201 NRPSIQN
-207 SNDSSFVCDAC
+207 SDSSFVCDCC

-233 PECGYHKLI
+233 PECGFHKLI

-288 FENIQGQIYKERLQ
+288 FETIQAQITKERILP
-302 ASSLNRNK
+302 SSLNRSK

-321 SYYEHVPH
+321 SFYEHVPH

-335 GNTAPVMD
+335 GHTAPVMD
-343 REIEE
+343 RETEE

-357 QPSFQKHCPAE
+357 QPSFQKHCPAD

-388 DKFLP
+388 DGFLH